1 MDIDKKASKAKLR
14 VWALK
19 EILNAIL
26 IFGGFFDI
34 AKMILSGGSLLR
46 IVILLVCA
54 AGLVV
59 IFYGAEAIVKS
70 IDRNAEKQK
79 AEEQQRKELFKRLV
93 SALKSE
99 VERWYY

>member
-1 MDIDKKASKAKLR
+1 MDIDKKALKAKLR

-34 AKMILSGGSLLR
+34 AKMIQSGGSLLR
-46 IVILLVCA
+46 IIVLILCV

-59 IFYGAEAIVKS
+59 VFYGAEAIVKN

-79 AEEQQRKELFKRLV
+79 AQEKQRNELLKRLV